1 VCTPGSVPA
10 MVSSKTT
17 ARAIR
22 IPYWVLDALE
32 QEAEENATTV
42 STMVAGMLTRRVT
55 ELGYVETQASE

>member
-1 VCTPGSVPA
+1 